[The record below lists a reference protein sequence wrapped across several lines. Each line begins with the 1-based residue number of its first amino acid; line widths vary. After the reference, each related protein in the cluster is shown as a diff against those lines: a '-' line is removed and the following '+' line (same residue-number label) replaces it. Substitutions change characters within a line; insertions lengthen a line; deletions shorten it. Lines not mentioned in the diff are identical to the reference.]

1 MPFKVTA
8 QGVFQKLYHRGL
20 PRFARND
27 VYEEKDRD
35 DVRARDDVYEK
46 NKIGMTCPGDA
57 NMMYQEKILLNF
69 FKKLLFFNKSLI
81 SLHIE
86 KQ

>member
-35 DVRARDDVYEK
+35 DVSGRCQYDVSGK
-46 NKIGMTCPGDA
+46 NFIKF
-57 NMMYQEKILLNF
+57 L
-69 FKKLLFFNKSLI
+69 
-81 SLHIE
+81 
-86 KQ
+86 

>member
-27 VYEEKDRD
+27 VYEK
-35 DVRARDDVYEK
+35 K
-46 NKIGMTCPGDA
+46 KIGMT
-57 NMMYQEKILLNF
+57 
-69 FKKLLFFNKSLI
+69 
-81 SLHIE
+81 
-86 KQ
+86 